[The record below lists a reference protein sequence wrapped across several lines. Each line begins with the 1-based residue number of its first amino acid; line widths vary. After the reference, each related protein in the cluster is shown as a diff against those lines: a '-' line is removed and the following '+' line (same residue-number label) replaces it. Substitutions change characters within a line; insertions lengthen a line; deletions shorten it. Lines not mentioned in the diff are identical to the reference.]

1 MRSSQRFCLRND
13 DEPRGAVT
21 MKLTTVTHVSVDGV
35 MQGLGGADED
45 RRGGF
50 ERGGWALPFF
60 DIDDEGR
67 EFVGH
72 VFERADAFLLGRWTY
87 EVFAGSWGTWEDPGD
102 SPIWTALN
110 TKPKYVMSTTLSDPR
125 WGDTTVLAGD
135 LAGAVREL
143 KDKQEGEL
151 QVHGSGKLIRSLLD
165 NHLVDEITLIIYPMI
180 IGQGTRLFPEAG
192 PDVALDLVDSRSTS
206 KGITIQ
212 VYRPA
217 GRPQYAT
224 VAS

>member
-1 MRSSQRFCLRND
+1 
-13 DEPRGAVT
+13 
-21 MKLTTVTHVSVDGV
+21 
-35 MQGLGGADED
+35 
-45 RRGGF
+45 
-50 ERGGWALPFF
+50 
-60 DIDDEGR
+60 
-67 EFVGH
+67 
-72 VFERADAFLLGRWTY
+72 
-87 EVFAGSWGTWEDPGD
+87 
-102 SPIWTALN
+102 
-110 TKPKYVMSTTLSDPR
+110 
-125 WGDTTVLAGD
+125 
-135 LAGAVREL
+135 
-143 KDKQEGEL
+143 
-151 QVHGSGKLIRSLLD
+151 VHGSGKLIRSLLD